1 MSDLS
6 SILEMECS
14 FAIISVILVR
24 NLLDTIMKCY
34 GSIAKLLSIVSC
46 LLQ

>member
-6 SILEMECS
+6 SILEVDCS

-34 GSIAKLLSIVSC
+34 GTIAKIAMSIV
-46 LLQ
+46 